1 MPAQGIS
8 KQGPERPPV
17 FCPDLVGRCFSH
29 RQELCVGTYT
39 RVDEAVPAKG
49 PLHQLTS
56 RGNISSSGLKSAV
69 KPGRGGEWDSS
80 VLGDVLGTC
89 NSASVTRCT

>member
-8 KQGPERPPV
+8 KQGPERPPL
-17 FCPDLVGRCFSH
+17 FCSDLVGRCFSH

-49 PLHQLTS
+49 PY
-56 RGNISSSGLKSAV
+56 ISSH
-69 KPGRGGEWDSS
+69 PE
-80 VLGDVLGTC
+80 
-89 NSASVTRCT
+89 VTLVVQA